1 MPFVI
6 DDNFLS
12 DLEIKEINKRFYEIP
27 SLFAPFTTH
36 PGEEK
41 LPSIT
46 DKYSNRFM
54 YTSYDDQ
61 DKRSDEL
68 GIEILKKFCVKNKIE
83 YESILRIRRNT
94 SFLCNDRRPSEPHI
108 DNGKS
113 HLVFLYYVNDS
124 DGDTI
129 LYKNK
134 YNKEQDND
142 MIVDTVISPKAGRG
156 ILFDGKTYH
165 SFCYPNINDIRS
177 TININIEKNKPK

>member
-1 MPFVI
+1 MPFII
-6 DDNFLS
+6 DDNFLT
-12 DLEIKEINKRFYEIP
+12 DTEIKEINKRFYEIP

-36 PGEEK
+36 PVQGSF
-41 LPSIT
+41 PSIN

-68 GIEILKKFCVKNKIE
+68 GIKILEKFCAKNKIE
-83 YESILRIRRNT
+83 YKSISRIRRNT
-94 SFLCNDRRPSEPHI
+94 SFLCNDKRPSEPHV
-108 DNGKS
+108 DNRKS

-124 DGDTI
+124 DGDTV

-142 MIVDTVISPKAGRG
+142 MIVDTIISPKAGRA
-156 ILFDGKTYH
+156 ILFDGSIYH
-165 SFCYPNINDIRS
+165 SFYYPNINDIRS
-177 TININIEKNKPK
+177 TININIAKKQT